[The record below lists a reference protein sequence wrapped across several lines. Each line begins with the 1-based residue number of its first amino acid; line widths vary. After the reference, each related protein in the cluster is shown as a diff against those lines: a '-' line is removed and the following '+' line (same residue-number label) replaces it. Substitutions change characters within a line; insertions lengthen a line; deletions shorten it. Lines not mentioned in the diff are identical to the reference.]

1 MHHATIGADGLVSL
15 QMIDVAEVKVSSDYV
30 FLNTGSPHH
39 VQLVDDLE
47 NYNIKENGAA
57 IRYGDLYG
65 KAGSNINF
73 VKQIDDSTFSVRTYE
88 RGVEDETL
96 SCGTGATAVA
106 IAMNV
111 LGKTAACSID
121 LNVEG
126 GKLVVSFDKKDN
138 HFTHVFLKGPAEFV
152 FKGTI
157 EI

>member
-1 MHHATIGADGLVSL
+1 
-15 QMIDVAEVKVSSDYV
+15 
-30 FLNTGSPHH
+30 
-39 VQLVDDLE
+39 
-47 NYNIKENGAA
+47 
-57 IRYGDLYG
+57 
-65 KAGSNINF
+65 
-73 VKQIDDSTFSVRTYE
+73 
-88 RGVEDETL
+88 
-96 SCGTGATAVA
+96 
-106 IAMNV
+106 MNV